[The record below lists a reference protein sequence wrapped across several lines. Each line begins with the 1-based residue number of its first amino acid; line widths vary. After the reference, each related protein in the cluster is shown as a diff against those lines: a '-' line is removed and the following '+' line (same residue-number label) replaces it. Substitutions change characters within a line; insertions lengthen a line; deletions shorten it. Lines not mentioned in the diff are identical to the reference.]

1 MFMTHQPGM
10 TGQFPDEFVATEPAK
25 RRYSPNP
32 NQVVHVPEH
41 NQNINTAT

>member
-1 MFMTHQPGM
+1 MFMAHQTGM
-10 TGQFPDEFVATEPAK
+10 TGQFPDEFVATELAN